1 MGGGGVVEHLLI
13 ITVQALSTC
22 GIFEYTIIK
31 ISRLLCFAIISYCS
45 HSSTIDTAGVG
56 VGVTVGVLVAV
67 CVVAGLVVLLVVFIV
82 RYRDHQR
89 RQERYVGQT

>member
-1 MGGGGVVEHLLI
+1 M
-13 ITVQALSTC
+13 QALSTC

-31 ISRLLCFAIISYCS
+31 ISNEFRLLCFAIISYCS
-45 HSSTIDTAGVG
+45 HSSTTDTAGVG

-89 RQERYVGQT
+89 RQER